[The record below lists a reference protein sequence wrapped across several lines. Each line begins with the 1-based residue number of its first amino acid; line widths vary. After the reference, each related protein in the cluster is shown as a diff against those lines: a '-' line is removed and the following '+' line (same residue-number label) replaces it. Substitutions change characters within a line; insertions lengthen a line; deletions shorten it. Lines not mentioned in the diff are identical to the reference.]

1 MSLDQ
6 LRFERIEQSLW
17 DGFEKLIVDEVKA
30 AAADK
35 LYKTKISNLHSN
47 KSFTKTTYHSVR
59 KELSRNKH
67 VGSGH
72 MTLKR
77 QKVKEEQEHILMLTQ
92 QQSYKKMLLV
102 EAKHQ
107 AQLRSEVEQSILER
121 RERSQVTKKLREDIL
136 KSIETKSIEVK
147 AILYEKDKLSKKR
160 LEELEGERKSILSQR
175 KEELRDKLE
184 NVRKQKLRQEQE
196 VSIMYGYSYSY
207 SYTVGTPNECMVG
220 T

>member
-1 MSLDQ
+1 
-6 LRFERIEQSLW
+6 
-17 DGFEKLIVDEVKA
+17 VDEVKA

-72 MTLKR
+72 MMTLKR
-77 QKVKEEQEHILMLTQ
+77 QKVKEEQERILMLTQ

-196 VSIMYGYSYSY
+196 VSII
-207 SYTVGTPNECMVG
+207 
-220 T
+220 